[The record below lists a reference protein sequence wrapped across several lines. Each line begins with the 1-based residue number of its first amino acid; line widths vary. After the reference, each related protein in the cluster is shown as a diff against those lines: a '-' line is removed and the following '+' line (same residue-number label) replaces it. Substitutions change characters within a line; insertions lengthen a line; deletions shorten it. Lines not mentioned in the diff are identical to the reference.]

1 MLSSEERA
9 GMLAEA
15 ADPRR
20 REVLAAAR
28 AAARGAVTPAALL
41 AFLTGASSLLASF
54 SALPRPRPG
63 IGRRFLL

>member
-1 MLSSEERA
+1 MLSREERA

-28 AAARGAVTPAALL
+28 AAARGAVSPAALL
-41 AFLTGASSLLASF
+41 AFLTGSSTLLGSL
-54 SALPRPRPG
+54 SALPRPLPG
-63 IGRRFLL
+63 TGHRFLL

>member
-1 MLSSEERA
+1 MLSREERA

-28 AAARGAVTPAALL
+28 LAARSAVTPAALL
-41 AFLTGASSLLASF
+41 EFLTGAGTLLVTF
-54 SALPRPRPG
+54 STLPRRRLG
-63 IGRRFLL
+63 IGHRYLL

>member
-28 AAARGAVTPAALL
+28 TASRVAVTPAALL
-41 AFLTGASSLLASF
+41 AFLTGASTLLASL

-63 IGRRFLL
+63 IGRRYLL